1 MFAVLAHPPVRRRL
15 ANFAR
20 TTISIGLLA
29 VLVTSADV
37 QALWRTLQA
46 ANVWLYLACIPISTA
61 GMGLRAL
68 RWYVTL
74 KASGAHVSFRRAF
87 YLCYVG
93 AFFNTFL
100 PSGLGGDVIRV
111 LEIGPG
117 ATSQQATGTILTERM
132 AGFAVLFGLAAV
144 ALPFSAQFL
153 PPLTVWIIGA
163 LTAGVLG
170 ATALLLEGKLLR
182 RIMGRLPRAISLAG
196 DTWLGQTY
204 DVIAQ
209 VGGRAFGWA
218 ALISLIFNASIVWS
232 NWLVTRAFG
241 LDVPLWAVAVILPI
255 IAATLLVP
263 LSISGFGVREGVV
276 VALLLQVGVNAEQGL
291 LLSLAWYGLDV
302 MDGLFG
308 GLIYFI
314 TGLLGLRAQ
323 GGHSRLPPERVSW

>member
-1 MFAVLAHPPVRRRL
+1 MLAALANPPIRQRL
-15 ANFAR
+15 ASFAR
-20 TTISIGLLA
+20 LAISIALLA

-74 KASGAHVSFRRAF
+74 KAVGARVSFRRVF

-153 PPLTVWIIGA
+153 PPLTVWLIGA

-182 RIMGRLPRAISLAG
+182 RIMARLPRAISLAG

-204 DVIAQ
+204 DVITQ
-209 VGGRAFGWA
+209 VGWRALGVA
-218 ALISLIFNASIVWS
+218 ALISLIFNGSIVFS

-263 LSISGFGVREGVV
+263 ISISGFGVREGVV
-276 VALLLQVGVNAEQGL
+276 VALLLQIGVNAEQGL

-302 MDGLFG
+302 IDGLFG
-308 GLIYFI
+308 GMIYFL
-314 TGLLGLRAQ
+314 TGLLGLRPRPAAPQ
-323 GGHSRLPPERVSW
+323 ISV

>member
-1 MFAVLAHPPVRRRL
+1 MLAARAASPVRQRL

-20 TTISIGLLA
+20 IAVSVGLLV

-46 ANVWLYLACIPISTA
+46 ANVWLYLACLPISTA
-61 GMGLRAL
+61 GMVLRAL
-68 RWYVTL
+68 RWHVTL
-74 KASGAHVSFRRAF
+74 RASGARVSFRRAF

-93 AFFNTFL
+93 AFFNIFL
-100 PSGLGGDVIRV
+100 PSGLGGDVMRV

-117 ATSQQATGTILTERM
+117 ATSPQATGTILVERM
-132 AGFAVLFGLAAV
+132 AGFAVLFGLAAI
-144 ALPFSAQFL
+144 ALPFSAAFL
-153 PPLTVWIIGA
+153 PPLTVGLIGA

-170 ATALLLEGKLLR
+170 ATALLLEGRLLR
-182 RIMGRLPRAISLAG
+182 RIMGHLPRAISLAG

-204 DVIAQ
+204 NVITR
-209 VGGRAFGWA
+209 VGWRALGIA
-218 ALISLIFNASIVWS
+218 ALISLVFNGSIVFS

-241 LDVPLWAVAVILPI
+241 LEVPLWAVAVILPI

-263 LSISGFGVREGVV
+263 ISISGFGVREGVV

-302 MDGLFG
+302 IDGLFG
-308 GLIYFI
+308 GAIYFV
-314 TGLLGLRAQ
+314 TGVLGLRPSTA
-323 GGHSRLPPERVSW
+323 LAAEVERAR